1 MAIRPAASA
10 CDLKTQCPGPS
21 LDRVG
26 NGTAVLRRN
35 RDAVCPPLHVEMVDC
50 IRANRA
56 GLYFRGGGAMT
67 SPTFVAKFRD
77 GTVTRMTTHC
87 APDNLDVSRG
97 IILSRAAYESR
108 MKGRRPPPIG
118 EAHFQTL
125 EGDVLCEYDAE
136 AIKEIDGAE

>member
-1 MAIRPAASA
+1 
-10 CDLKTQCPGPS
+10 
-21 LDRVG
+21 
-26 NGTAVLRRN
+26 
-35 RDAVCPPLHVEMVDC
+35 VDC

-77 GTVTRMTTHC
+77 GTVTRMTTHV

-108 MKGRRPPPIG
+108 MKGRRPPPIV

-125 EGDVLCEYDAE
+125 QGDVLCEYVAE
-136 AIKEIDGAE
+136 AIKEIDGAA